1 MGITIIGPQL
11 FESGANGGLK
21 SRVGTLFPRHRLVVT
36 LPGIHA
42 FQRAAFLE
50 HLNAQRQAQRL
61 PLLTADEQER
71 ECQNSVDLFFEPEH
85 VLIRPDPAHMELA
98 FAADEL
104 LQEAVSKRR
113 IRFLFAQNS
122 TVQRAVKERGECWRI
137 SPLPRS
143 REGMRKLVQSAKAA
157 VREQPVY
164 YYSRATGTRWLT
176 VQEFTQLE
184 RLDAP
189 ALARQLEEVAL
200 HAATRNRLGN
210 PEVSFFQADP
220 LRFGARDFHGIPLM
234 RLSEPELRA
243 AHRELADH
251 FVAAVDPQFREDN
264 LDREEWLNRMFREL
278 VSAQDETQTEEVLRG
293 LSPEFFLQVEWLP
306 GGRFEEGELIFDSI
320 FDEAAVHPEDT
331 TLKALC
337 DLKIKGFIFNLIRE
351 FGDLE
356 YVNVGRVAESLSAR
370 PSKAGRRG
378 VYIVE
383 LKVRGVALP
392 VVRLIRLQKWGI
404 RERLDAGR
412 TMYDAI
418 TETEDYTDYTLDRRL
433 GCRQLGMNVPP
444 RITIRTVSEIYDG
457 PRPEFRGQ
465 SLRVTYFVR
474 DYIPGIAT
482 DKLPSWKYRRPGYPL
497 RLAGLL
503 GRAAASN
510 LIVGRAGESAT
521 RVLFDDGDEVVL
533 EGVDGLPIELIVG
546 DHSGAF
552 AEYQRPLADF
562 AVDYAR
568 PVNVR
573 AALLPEPAAFAQA
586 YLEAFRQAF
595 LHVQGDYRKRRRAF
609 DSLFKH
615 CKYDPAGSFAYR
627 WECVLKRLD
636 QTDIDALTAAIRMQ
650 IRLPAVSVC

>member
-1 MGITIIGPQL
+1 MGITILGPQF
-11 FESGANGGLK
+11 FELDASGGLK
-21 SRVGTLFPRHRLVVT
+21 SRVGTLFPRHRLAVT

-42 FQRAAFLE
+42 FQRATFLE
-50 HLNAQRQAQRL
+50 HLNAQRQARQL
-61 PLLTADEQER
+61 SPLTVDEQEQ
-71 ECQNSVDLFFEPEH
+71 ECKNSVDLFFEPEH

-104 LQEAVSKRR
+104 LQEVTSKRR
-113 IRFLFAQNS
+113 IRFLFAQNDS
-122 TVQRAVKERGECWRI
+122 VQRAIKERGECWRI

-143 REGMRKLVQSAKAA
+143 REGMRKLVLAAKAA
-157 VREQPVY
+157 VREQPIY

-176 VQEFTQLE
+176 FQEFAQLD

-189 ALARQLEEVAL
+189 TLARQLEEVAQ
-200 HAATRNRLGN
+200 HAASRNRLGN

-220 LRFGARDFHGIPLM
+220 LGFGARDFRVSFPG
-234 RLSEPELRA
+234 LSEPELRS

-251 FVAAVDPQFREDN
+251 FAAAVDPQFRED
-264 LDREEWLNRMFREL
+264 DPGREEWLNRMFREL
-278 VSAQDETQTEEVLRG
+278 VSAPDETLTEEVLRG

-320 FDEAAVHPEDT
+320 YDEAAAHPEDV

-356 YVNVGRVAESLSAR
+356 YVNVGRVAESLSVR
-370 PSKAGRRG
+370 PSKTGRRG

-412 TMYDAI
+412 TMYEAI

-465 SLRVTYFVR
+465 SLRVTYFLR

-482 DKLPSWKYRRPGYPL
+482 DKLPRWKYRKPGYAL
-497 RLAGLL
+497 SLARLL
-503 GRAAASN
+503 GKAAASN
-510 LIVGRAGESAT
+510 LVVGRAAESAT

-533 EGVDGLPIELIVG
+533 ENAEGLPVELIVG

-552 AEYQRPLADF
+552 AEYLRPLADF
-562 AVDYAR
+562 AADYAR
-568 PVNVR
+568 PVTSR
-573 AALLPEPAAFAQA
+573 AAVLPEPGAFAEL
-586 YLEAFRQAF
+586 YLDAFREGF

-636 QTDIDALTAAIRMQ
+636 QTDADTLLGAIRKQ
-650 IRLPAVSVC
+650 ITSPTAVVAS